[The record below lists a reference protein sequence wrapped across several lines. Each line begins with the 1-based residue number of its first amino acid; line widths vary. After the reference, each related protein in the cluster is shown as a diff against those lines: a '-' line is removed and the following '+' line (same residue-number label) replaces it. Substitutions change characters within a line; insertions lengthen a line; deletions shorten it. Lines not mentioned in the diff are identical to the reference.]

1 MNLLSKLLKNASEQ
15 LTDLRHRLFFRWYRS
30 EFRRRWINWRWRKHL
45 PKRLSPFEKFLMD
58 KAPREAMADYL
69 TRTKQWS
76 GSSPMTLPVLKAEI
90 RHRLMRKQLAKAPK
104 HLREGTPEFER
115 VRKQLYGN
123 HPEPKCLCGTTEA

>member
-1 MNLLSKLLKNASEQ
+1 
-15 LTDLRHRLFFRWYRS
+15 
-30 EFRRRWINWRWRKHL
+30 
-45 PKRLSPFEKFLMD
+45 MD

-76 GSSPMTLPVLKAEI
+76 GPAPMTLPVLKAEI

-115 VRKQLYGN
+115 ARNQLYGN
-123 HPEPKCLCGTTEA
+123 HPEPKRIPQEV